1 MFLLD
6 LITPLPIILG
16 LGLGVGAV
24 LVIAALV
31 GLVALLVL
39 IWKKM

>member
-6 LITPLPIILG
+6 LISPIPII

>member
-6 LITPLPIILG
+6 LISPIPII

-31 GLVALLVL
+31 GLIALLVL

>member
-6 LITPLPIILG
+6 LIVSPIPIILG
-16 LGLGVGAV
+16 LGVGAILV
-24 LVIAALV
+24 LAALA
-31 GLVALLVL
+31 GLIALLVL

>member
-6 LITPLPIILG
+6 LISPIPII

-24 LVIAALV
+24 LAIAALV

>member
-6 LITPLPIILG
+6 MISPITVVLG
-16 LGLGVGAV
+16 LGIGAV
-24 LVIAALV
+24 LVLAALA

>member
-6 LITPLPIILG
+6 VISPIPII

-31 GLVALLVL
+31 GLIALLVL

>member
-6 LITPLPIILG
+6 VISPIPII